1 MASSVDFL
9 VISAHPDDA
18 EVQMGGTIVKLV
30 RKGLRGVLL
39 DMCDGEPSDFDPP
52 GARREQAMRAADI
65 LGVERILLGFHD
77 RFIQDTPEQRL
88 AVARVIRELRPRI
101 AFSTA
106 DACVHPDHSAMDP
119 LSRAAVFYARLKHW
133 DRVPGGEALE
143 GTDPWEVERLFFPH
157 CKLEPVWGDFAF
169 AVDVS
174 EEYETKR
181 KAIAEYRSIFKVD
194 EGDRLLEL
202 YEAEDVHMGRLIGV
216 AYAETFRSHSPLAVE
231 DPTVFLPG
239 VHA

>member
-1 MASSVDFL
+1 MTTRADFL
-9 VISAHPDDA
+9 VVSAHPDDA
-18 EVQMGGTIVKLV
+18 EVQMGGTIAKLS
-30 RKGLRGVLL
+30 RKGLHGVLL
-39 DMCDGEPSDFDPP
+39 DMCDGEPSDFDAP
-52 GARREQAMRAADI
+52 GERRQRAQRAADL
-65 LGVERILLGFHD
+65 LGVERILLGFQD

-101 AFSTA
+101 VFSTA
-106 DACVHPDHSAMDP
+106 AACVHPDHAAMDP

-133 DRVPGGEALE
+133 DRVPGGEALD
-143 GTDPWEVERLFFPH
+143 GTEPWEVERLFFPH
-157 CKLEPVWGDFAF
+157 CKLEPLWSEFAF

-174 EEYETKR
+174 DVYDLKR
-181 KAIAEYRSIFKVD
+181 QALAEYRSIFKVD

-202 YEAEDVHMGRLIGV
+202 YEAEDAHMGRLIGV
-216 AYAETFRSHSPLAVE
+216 AYAETYRSHSPLAVD

>member
-1 MASSVDFL
+1 MTTRADFL
-9 VISAHPDDA
+9 VVSAHPDDA

-39 DMCDGEPSDFDPP
+39 DMCDGEPSDFDAP
-52 GARREQAMRAADI
+52 GERRAQAERAAEV
-65 LGVERILLGFHD
+65 LGVERILLGFQD
-77 RFIQDTPEQRL
+77 RFIQDTPDQRM
-88 AVARVIRELRPRI
+88 AVARVIRELRPRLV
-101 AFSTA
+101 FSTA
-106 DACVHPDHSAMDP
+106 AACVHPDHAAMDP

-133 DRVPGGEALE
+133 DRVPGGEALV
-143 GTDPWEVERLFFPH
+143 GTEPWEVERLFFPH
-157 CKLEPVWGDFAF
+157 CKLEPVWSDFAF

-174 EEYETKR
+174 DVYQLKQQ
-181 KAIAEYRSIFKVD
+181 ALYEYRSIFRVD

-202 YEAEDVHMGRLIGV
+202 YEAEDAHMGRLLGV

-239 VHA
+239 IHA

>member
-1 MASSVDFL
+1 MQSGIEFL
-9 VISAHPDDA
+9 VVSAHPDDA

-30 RKGLRGVLL
+30 RRGLRGVLL
-39 DMCDGEPSDFDPP
+39 DMCDGEPSDFDPE
-52 GARREQAMRAADI
+52 GERREQAERAARI
-65 LGVERILLGFHD
+65 LGVERILLDFRD

-88 AVARVIRELRPRI
+88 AVARVIRELRPRVVY
-101 AFSTA
+101 STA
-106 DACVHPDHSAMDP
+106 ASCVHPDHAAMDS

-133 DRVPGGEALE
+133 DRVPGGEVLA

-157 CKLEPVWGDFAF
+157 CKLEPLWSDFAF

-174 EEYETKR
+174 DVYDIKR
-181 KAIAEYRSIFKVD
+181 QAIAEYRSIFKVD
-194 EGDRLLEL
+194 EGDQLLEL
-202 YEAEDVHMGRLIGV
+202 YEAEDAHMGRLIG
-216 AYAETFRSHSPLAVE
+216 ARYAETFRTHSPLVVD